1 MIWKAVLIALGC
13 LLAWLVLL
21 PLLVIGG
28 GVTLLAYAI
37 LAELGAL
44 ILGDSAKALDT
55 ADARE
60 IARRMCGGCG
70 TQNTRRYP
78 ARADFRSLNGATG
91 PTSTSS

>member
-1 MIWKAVLIALGC
+1 MMWKAVLISLGC
-13 LLAWLVLL
+13 LVAWLVLL

-37 LAELGAL
+37 LAEFGAL
-44 ILGDSAKALDT
+44 ILGDSAKALNT

-60 IARRMCGGCG
+60 IARRMCGGYG
-70 TQNTRRYP
+70 TRYTRAP
-78 ARADFRSLNGATG
+78 ARADFRSLNGVTG